1 MSLADALAFPP
12 AAPSRIP
19 VIDPALL
26 RDSQHVIMQQAEG
39 SQGDSEPK
47 EEVEDQDMGDL
58 FGDDAYV
65 FIVHVSSYV
74 ITEFLFE

>member
-12 AAPSRIP
+12 APPRPKIP

-26 RDSQHVIMQQAEG
+26 GNRDVDMQQVEG
-39 SQGDSEPK
+39 SQDDSETK

-65 FIVHVSSYV
+65 FVVG
-74 ITEFLFE
+74 ITS